1 MYWGNDDFE
10 NHALIYALAAN
21 PFSLN
26 DQTDRLKKFAD
37 EQGFYVVSSIQDLA
51 GLRDQNRLGLKNVAE
66 ECRNDNCK
74 LIIVTDLLK
83 LFDGNQF
90 APGIHDKILNGEV
103 RLVSLDEGLNTLT
116 ASNSLLLKILIKI
129 YRIGIDRVG

>member
-1 MYWGNDDFE
+1 MFWDNDDIE
-10 NHALIYALAAN
+10 KNAVIYALAAN
-21 PFSLN
+21 LFSLN

-37 EQGFYVVSSIQDLA
+37 EQGFNVVSSIQDLA
-51 GLRDQNRLGLKNVAE
+51 GLRDQNKLGLKNVAE
-66 ECRNDNCK
+66 ECKRGNCK

-90 APGIHDKILNGEV
+90 APNFHDKILNGEV
-103 RLVSLDEGLNTLT
+103 RLISLDEGLNTLT
-116 ASNSLLLKILIKI
+116 ARNGLLLKILIKI